1 MRICQQDGCSIEI
14 DSNAHP
20 AVKYCPEHSRVRAA
34 KPEKDKAP
42 ASARVPKGRTRD
54 LTASSAATALGF
66 QIGRVGALVATVD
79 PWCGEAILRGVPDLI
94 TQLDACAS
102 SSPAF
107 AKTLKDIS
115 EKGSYVGLIGV
126 ILGML
131 APIAIHHVPIP
142 ALKKRREA
150 MTPETM
156 RMAQQFMQA
165 PQEGSETT
173 HDDFSTAP
181 TVTNPFASPSAV

>member
-1 MRICQQDGCSIEI
+1 MRTCQFDGCSLTI
-14 DSNAHP
+14 DDNAHP
-20 AVKYCPEHSRVRAA
+20 AVKYCPEHSRA
-34 KPEKDKAP
+34 KASNPTKDKPP
-42 ASARVPKGRTRD
+42 ASARVPRGKTRD

-79 PWCGEAILRGVPDLI
+79 PWCGQAILRGVPDLI

-126 ILGML
+126 IMSML
-131 APIAIHHVPIP
+131 APIAMHHVPIP

-150 MTPETM
+150 MTPDVMRQAQEYMET
-156 RMAQQFMQA
+156 A
-165 PQEGSETT
+165 TT
-173 HDDFSTAP
+173 GGDNGNLATAP
-181 TVTNPFASPSAV
+181 VVSNPFAQPTAA